1 MSEPGVKSK
10 GDATEPALSA
20 WEART
25 ELSLTGLAL
34 LFLGIYAWQVLD
46 VDMGRGLHNALEVAL
61 AVIWALF
68 AADYVIRL
76 VLARRKLRFMRRHV
90 LDLLAVA
97 LPMVRQLRALRLLTV
112 LRVLNKR
119 FGSGLRGRVG
129 VYVAGTTLLIGLASA
144 LAVLDA
150 ERRDPDANI
159 TTFGDALWWTLTT
172 ITTVGYGDRFP
183 VTAEGRLVAATLMIG
198 GIALIGVATG
208 TIASWFLEK
217 IAGAEDTDQST
228 YAEVTA
234 MREELAA
241 LRAEIATLTRPPS

>member
-1 MSEPGVKSK
+1 MSKQTDE
-10 GDATEPALSA
+10 TEPAVSA

-25 ELSLTGLAL
+25 DLALTTLAL
-34 LFLGIYAWQVLD
+34 LFLGVYAWQVLD
-46 VDMGRGLHNALEVAL
+46 VGMDRGLHSVLEGTL
-61 AVIWALF
+61 WVIWVLF

-76 VLARRKLRFMRRHV
+76 SLARRKLRFVGRHM

-112 LRVLNKR
+112 LRVLNRR

-129 VYVAGTTLLIGLASA
+129 IYVAGTTLLIGLAAA

-150 ERRDPDANI
+150 ERRDPEANI

-172 ITTVGYGDRFP
+172 ITTVGYGDRYP
-183 VTAEGRLVAATLMIG
+183 VTTEGRLIAATLMIG

-217 IAGAEDTDQST
+217 IAGAEDKDEST
-228 YAEVTA
+228 YAEVVA
-234 MREELAA
+234 MRGELAA
-241 LRAEIATLTRPPS
+241 LRAELAGVNRSGSSPP